1 MAQKSFSKLSTR
13 NQSTLVSQIYKLI
26 NYYSSVFPTRERIYI
41 KKLSKDDGNIY
52 WVEDTEKEL
61 IATAIVDPNHSFNVA
76 GVNLLTFGHT
86 ISKRLGQMERI
97 LNHIFTDYDDKSVA
111 LLAKPFVAQSI
122 GFSDFG
128 LVEFKPHELTD
139 LWPEFAGMK
148 TDYFNVHGES
158 LVSALGRKEHSLFVK
173 LTPKDLEKVINN
185 NSALKDKFHQ
195 KVS

>member
-26 NYYSSVFPTRERIYI
+26 NYYSSVFPTRERVYI
-41 KKLSKDDGNIY
+41 KKLTKDDGNIY

-61 IATAIVDPNHSFNVA
+61 IATAIVDPNHSFQVGN
-76 GVNLLTFGHT
+76 VNLLTFGHT

-97 LNHIFTDYDDKSVA
+97 LNHIFTDYDNRSLALVAKS
-111 LLAKPFVAQSI
+111 FVAESI
-122 GFSDFG
+122 GFRDFG

-139 LWPEFAGMK
+139 LWPEFSGLK

-173 LTPKDLEKVINN
+173 LIPEDLDKVIKTNPN
-185 NSALKDKFHQ
+185 LKDKLTKQ
-195 KVS
+195 D